1 MLKSFYEL
9 FFIIDVPFFQ
19 KVHED
24 HKWRQKYDLP
34 NIPMLLSSHH
44 APEQVGA
51 DPSQL
56 DVVHFVAFWR
66 SAERDAADTDGACVA
81 FV

>member
-66 SAERDAADTDGACVA
+66 SRARCC
-81 FV
+81 